1 MVKGLRLRYPPEMD
15 KASEIEILSEIDVL
29 EEIKNDVYVP
39 KEDEEDTSIRIFEG
53 EKYRTSIHTYK
64 DPDTVD
70 SVMMVASTLEQAAP
84 ELVKVFLW
92 NENKIVFS
100 SPSIKGENYK
110 EKVVFN
116 QIIEELLRVAT
127 FIISE
132 YNTGEVSSPTPV
144 ERIRKYIS
152 LYVKW

>member
-39 KEDEEDTSIRIFEG
+39 KGEESDVDIRIFDG
-53 EKYRTSIHTYK
+53 ERYRTSIHTYK
-64 DPDTVD
+64 DSDTID

-84 ELVKVFLW
+84 ELIKVFLW
-92 NENKIVFS
+92 DDNKIVFS

-110 EKVVFN
+110 ERIIFN
-116 QIIEELLRVAT
+116 QIIEELLRVTT

-132 YNTGEVSSPTPV
+132 YNTGEVTSPSPV
-144 ERIRKYIS
+144 ERVRKYIS